1 MSSNPYS
8 KFKGQHAP
16 FSPSQPYWL
25 RYDDDKVRDYIRSLR
40 AAQMGTRLH
49 ELAAEHI
56 DLRVPM
62 PRNNK
67 TLNAYVNDCIGMRM
81 SPEEVVF
88 YSPNCFG
95 TADALRFDERKA
107 KLYINDLKTG
117 KTPPKMEQ
125 LWVYAALF
133 CLQNGIRP
141 GDLEVITRLYFQDD
155 VVEENPSTEDL
166 AQISDRIKTVDKI
179 AQEEDDTY

>member
-1 MSSNPYS
+1 M
-8 KFKGQHAP
+8 
-16 FSPSQPYWL
+16 L
-25 RYDDDKVRDYIRSLR
+25 RSL
-40 AAQMGTRLH
+40 
-49 ELAAEHI
+49 
-56 DLRVPM
+56 LR
-62 PRNNK
+62 NL
-67 TLNAYVNDCIGMRM
+67 TGYGMM
-81 SPEEVVF
+81 TTKFVIIFV
-88 YSPNCFG
+88 
-95 TADALRFDERKA
+95 ALGLLKWERGLKA